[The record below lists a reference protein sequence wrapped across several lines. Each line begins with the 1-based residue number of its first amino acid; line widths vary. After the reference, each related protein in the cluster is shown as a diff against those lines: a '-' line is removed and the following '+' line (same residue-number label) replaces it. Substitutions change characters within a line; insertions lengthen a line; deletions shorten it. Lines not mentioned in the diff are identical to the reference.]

1 LNQRAGA
8 GGAKMSRPLR
18 EESVKYS
25 YDALVYH
32 GEKIAKSFERVAR
45 YGYDAIELVGEP
57 ANHDVAE
64 IRALSA
70 KHKIKVSS
78 LCSIFF
84 GAERDLVAAEPENR
98 AKAKTYVRDLVDFAA
113 AIDCPM
119 VIIRPAPFGKTSPTS
134 DEASEW
140 AWAVEG
146 IRESADYGAG
156 KNIKFCIE
164 AWNRYETYFGN
175 TLDQVLKLRDAVDR
189 PNVGV
194 MGDSF
199 HMAIEEKNLAE
210 AYRRAG
216 LHLFHVHFADS
227 NRAAPGAGHTDF
239 EPILRALKDIGYGG
253 YIAFELLPA
262 AADVFGTLQRGGGK
276 EFFDDYT
283 KMAVETCKAIEA
295 RIGA

>member
-1 LNQRAGA
+1 
-8 GGAKMSRPLR
+8 
-18 EESVKYS
+18 VKYS
-25 YDALVYH
+25 YDALVYY
-32 GEKIAKSFERVAR
+32 GEKIAQSFERVSR

-57 ANHDVAE
+57 ANHDVVEVKALCAE
-64 IRALSA
+64 
-70 KHKIKVSS
+70 HKIKVSS

-98 AKAKTYVRDLVDFAA
+98 AKAKAYVRDIVDFAA

-119 VIIRPAPFGKTSPTS
+119 VIIRPAPFGKISPTS

-146 IRESADYGAG
+146 VQESADYGAS
-156 KNIKFCIE
+156 KNIRFCIE

-175 TLDQVLKLRDAVDR
+175 TLDQVLKLRNAVDR

-199 HMAIEEKNLAE
+199 HMAIEEKNIAG

-216 LHLFHVHFADS
+216 KHLFHVHLADS

-239 EPILRALKDIGYGG
+239 EPILRALKDIGYSG
-253 YIAFELLPA
+253 YISFELLPA

-283 KMAVETCKAIEA
+283 KMSIETCKAIEA

>member
-1 LNQRAGA
+1 
-8 GGAKMSRPLR
+8 
-18 EESVKYS
+18 VKYS

-32 GEKIAKSFERVAR
+32 GEPIAQSFERVAR

-64 IRALSA
+64 VRALSL
-70 KHKIKVSS
+70 KHRIKVSS

-84 GAERDLVAAEPENR
+84 GPERDLVAAEAENR
-98 AKAKTYVRDLVDFAA
+98 EKAKKYVRDLVDFAA

-119 VIIRPAPFGKTSPTS
+119 VIIRPAPFGKISPTS
-134 DEASEW
+134 DDASEW

-146 IRESADYGAG
+146 IRQSADYGAQ

-175 TLDQVLKLRDAVDR
+175 TIVQVLKLRNAVDR

-199 HMAIEEKNLAE
+199 HMAIEERSVPE
-210 AYRRAG
+210 AYRIAG
-216 LHLFHVHFADS
+216 KHLFHVHFADS

-239 EPILRALKDIGYGG
+239 GPILRTLKEIGYDG

-262 AADVFGTLQRGGGK
+262 AADVFGTLQRGGGR

-283 KMAVETCKAIEA
+283 RMAIETCKAVEA

>member
-1 LNQRAGA
+1 
-8 GGAKMSRPLR
+8 
-18 EESVKYS
+18 VKYS

-32 GEKIAKSFERVAR
+32 GEPIAQSFERVAR

-64 IRALSA
+64 VRALSL
-70 KHKIKVSS
+70 KHRIKVSS

-84 GAERDLVAAEPENR
+84 GPERDLVAAEAENR
-98 AKAKTYVRDLVDFAA
+98 EKAKKYVRDLVDFAA

-119 VIIRPAPFGKTSPTS
+119 VIIRPAPFGKISPTS
-134 DEASEW
+134 DDASEW

-146 IRESADYGAG
+146 IRQSADYGAQ

-175 TLDQVLKLRDAVDR
+175 TIVQVLKLRNAVDR

-199 HMAIEEKNLAE
+199 HMAIEERSVPE
-210 AYRRAG
+210 AYRIAG
-216 LHLFHVHFADS
+216 KHLFHVHFADS

-239 EPILRALKDIGYGG
+239 GPILRTLREIGYDG

-262 AADVFGTLQRGGGK
+262 AADVFGTLQRGGGR

-283 KMAVETCKAIEA
+283 RMAIESCKAVEA

>member
-1 LNQRAGA
+1 
-8 GGAKMSRPLR
+8 
-18 EESVKYS
+18 VKYS

-32 GEKIAKSFERVAR
+32 GERIAQSFERVAR
-45 YGYDAIELVGEP
+45 FGYDAIELVGEP
-57 ANHDVAE
+57 ANHDAAE
-64 IRALSA
+64 VRALSL
-70 KHKIKVSS
+70 KHRIKVSS

-84 GAERDLVAAEPENR
+84 GPERDLVAAEAENR
-98 AKAKTYVRDLVDFAA
+98 EKAKKYVRDLVDFAA

-140 AWAVEG
+140 AWAVDG
-146 IRESADYGAG
+146 IRQSADYGAQ

-175 TLDQVLKLRDAVDR
+175 TIVQVLKLRNAVDR

-199 HMAIEEKNLAE
+199 HMAIEERSVPE
-210 AYRRAG
+210 AYRIAG
-216 LHLFHVHFADS
+216 KHLFHVHFADS

-239 EPILRALKDIGYGG
+239 GPILRTLKEIGYDG

-262 AADVFGTLQRGGGK
+262 AADVFGALQRGGGK

-283 KMAVETCKAIEA
+283 RMAIETCKAVEA
-295 RIGA
+295 RVGA

>member
-1 LNQRAGA
+1 
-8 GGAKMSRPLR
+8 
-18 EESVKYS
+18 VKYS

-32 GEKIAKSFERVAR
+32 GEPIAQSFERVAR

-64 IRALSA
+64 VRALSL
-70 KHKIKVSS
+70 KHRIKVSS

-84 GAERDLVAAEPENR
+84 GPERDLVAAEAENR
-98 AKAKTYVRDLVDFAA
+98 EKAKKYVRDLVDFAA
-113 AIDCPM
+113 TIDCPM
-119 VIIRPAPFGKTSPTS
+119 VIIRPAPFGKISPTS

-140 AWAVEG
+140 AWAVDG
-146 IRESADYGAG
+146 IRQSADYGAQ

-175 TLDQVLKLRDAVDR
+175 TIVQVLKLRNAVDR

-199 HMAIEEKNLAE
+199 HMAIEERSVPE
-210 AYRRAG
+210 AYRIAG
-216 LHLFHVHFADS
+216 KHLFHVHFADS

-239 EPILRALKDIGYGG
+239 GPIVRTLREIGYDG

-262 AADVFGTLQRGGGK
+262 AADVFGTLQRGGGR

-283 KMAVETCKAIEA
+283 RMAIETCKAVEA
-295 RIGA
+295 RMGA

>member
-1 LNQRAGA
+1 
-8 GGAKMSRPLR
+8 
-18 EESVKYS
+18 VKYS

-32 GEKIAKSFERVAR
+32 GEPIAQSFERVAR

-64 IRALSA
+64 VRALSL
-70 KHKIKVSS
+70 KHRIKVSS

-84 GAERDLVAAEPENR
+84 GPERDLVAAEAENR
-98 AKAKTYVRDLVDFAA
+98 EKAKKYVRDLVDFAA

-119 VIIRPAPFGKTSPTS
+119 VIIRPAPFGKISPTS
-134 DEASEW
+134 DDASEW

-146 IRESADYGAG
+146 IRQSADYGAQ

-175 TLDQVLKLRDAVDR
+175 TIVQVLKLRNAVDR

-199 HMAIEEKNLAE
+199 HMAIEERSVPE
-210 AYRRAG
+210 AYRIAG
-216 LHLFHVHFADS
+216 KHLFHVHFADS

-239 EPILRALKDIGYGG
+239 GPILRTLREIGYDG

-262 AADVFGTLQRGGGK
+262 AADVFGTLQRGGGR

-283 KMAVETCKAIEA
+283 RMAIETCKAVEA

>member
-1 LNQRAGA
+1 
-8 GGAKMSRPLR
+8 MF
-18 EESVKYS
+18 KYS

-32 GEKIAKSFERVAR
+32 GETVAQSFERVAR

-64 IRALSA
+64 VKALSI
-70 KHKIKVSS
+70 KHGIKVSS

-84 GAERDLVAAEPENR
+84 GPERDLVAAKLENR
-98 AKAKTYVRDLVDFAA
+98 ESAKKYIRDLVDFAA
-113 AIDCPM
+113 AIDCPI

-134 DEASEW
+134 DEATEW
-140 AWAVEG
+140 AWAVDG
-146 IRESADYGAG
+146 IRESADYGAQ

-175 TLDQVLKLRDAVDR
+175 TVDQVLKLRNAVDR

-199 HMAIEEKNLAE
+199 HMAIEEKNLAA
-210 AYRRAG
+210 AYRSAG
-216 LHLFHVHFADS
+216 KHLFHVHFADS
-227 NRAAPGAGHTDF
+227 NRAAPGIGHTDF
-239 EPILRALKDIGYGG
+239 EPILRALKEIGYDG

-262 AADVFGTLQRGGGK
+262 AADVFGTLQRGGGR

-283 KMAVETCKAIEA
+283 KTAIETCKAVEA
-295 RIGA
+295 RIGG

>member
-1 LNQRAGA
+1 
-8 GGAKMSRPLR
+8 
-18 EESVKYS
+18 VKYS

-32 GEKIAKSFERVAR
+32 GEPIAQSFERVAR

-64 IRALSA
+64 VRALSL
-70 KHKIKVSS
+70 KHRIKVSS

-84 GAERDLVAAEPENR
+84 GPERDLVAAEAENR
-98 AKAKTYVRDLVDFAA
+98 EKAKKYVRDLVDFAA

-119 VIIRPAPFGKTSPTS
+119 VIIRPAPFGKIAPTS

-140 AWAVEG
+140 AWAVDG
-146 IRESADYGAG
+146 IRQSADYGAP

-175 TLDQVLKLRDAVDR
+175 TIVQVLKLRNAVDR

-199 HMAIEEKNLAE
+199 HMAIEERSVPE
-210 AYRRAG
+210 AYRAAG
-216 LHLFHVHFADS
+216 KHLFHVHFADS
-227 NRAAPGAGHTDF
+227 NRAAPGAGHIDF
-239 EPILRALKDIGYGG
+239 GPILRALREIGYDG

-283 KMAVETCKAIEA
+283 RMAIETCKAVEA

>member
-1 LNQRAGA
+1 
-8 GGAKMSRPLR
+8 
-18 EESVKYS
+18 VKYS

-32 GEKIAKSFERVAR
+32 GEPIAQSFERVAR

-64 IRALSA
+64 VRALSL
-70 KHKIKVSS
+70 KHRIKVSS

-84 GAERDLVAAEPENR
+84 GPERDLVAAEAENR
-98 AKAKTYVRDLVDFAA
+98 EKAKKYVRDLVDFAA
-113 AIDCPM
+113 AVDCTM
-119 VIIRPAPFGKTSPTS
+119 VIIRPAPFGKISPTS
-134 DEASEW
+134 DDASEW

-146 IRESADYGAG
+146 IRQSADYGAQ

-175 TLDQVLKLRDAVDR
+175 TIVQVLKLRNAVDR

-199 HMAIEEKNLAE
+199 HMAIEERSVPE
-210 AYRRAG
+210 AYRIAG
-216 LHLFHVHFADS
+216 KHLFHVHFADS

-239 EPILRALKDIGYGG
+239 GPILRTLREIGYDG

-262 AADVFGTLQRGGGK
+262 AADVFGTLQRGGGR

-283 KMAVETCKAIEA
+283 RMAIETCKAVEA

>member
-1 LNQRAGA
+1 
-8 GGAKMSRPLR
+8 
-18 EESVKYS
+18 VKYS
-25 YDALVYH
+25 YDAFVYH
-32 GEKIAKSFERVAR
+32 GEPIAQSFERVAR

-64 IRALSA
+64 VRALSL
-70 KHKIKVSS
+70 KHRIKVSS

-84 GAERDLVAAEPENR
+84 GPERDLVAAEAENR
-98 AKAKTYVRDLVDFAA
+98 EKAKKYVRDLVDFAA

-119 VIIRPAPFGKTSPTS
+119 VIIRPAPFGKISPTS
-134 DEASEW
+134 DDASEW

-146 IRESADYGAG
+146 IRQSADYGAQ

-175 TLDQVLKLRDAVDR
+175 TIVQVLKLRNAVDR

-199 HMAIEEKNLAE
+199 HMAIEERSVPE
-210 AYRRAG
+210 AYRIAG
-216 LHLFHVHFADS
+216 KHLFHVHFADS

-239 EPILRALKDIGYGG
+239 GPILRTLREIGYDG

-262 AADVFGTLQRGGGK
+262 AADVFGTLQRGGGR

-283 KMAVETCKAIEA
+283 RMAIETCKAVEA

>member
-1 LNQRAGA
+1 
-8 GGAKMSRPLR
+8 M
-18 EESVKYS
+18 KYS

-32 GEKIAKSFERVAR
+32 GEPIAQSFERVAR

-64 IRALSA
+64 VRALSL
-70 KHKIKVSS
+70 KHRIKVSS

-84 GAERDLVAAEPENR
+84 GPERDLVAAEAENR
-98 AKAKTYVRDLVDFAA
+98 EKAKKYVRDLVDFAA
-113 AIDCPM
+113 TIDCPM
-119 VIIRPAPFGKTSPTS
+119 VIIRPAPFGKISPTS
-134 DEASEW
+134 DDASEW

-146 IRESADYGAG
+146 IRQSADYGAQ

-175 TLDQVLKLRDAVDR
+175 TIVQVLKLRNAVDR

-199 HMAIEEKNLAE
+199 HMAIEERSVPE
-210 AYRRAG
+210 AYRIAG
-216 LHLFHVHFADS
+216 KHLFHVHFADS

-239 EPILRALKDIGYGG
+239 GPILRTLREIGYDG

-262 AADVFGTLQRGGGK
+262 AADVFGTLQRGGGR

-283 KMAVETCKAIEA
+283 RMAIETCKAVEV

>member
-1 LNQRAGA
+1 
-8 GGAKMSRPLR
+8 M
-18 EESVKYS
+18 KYS
-25 YDALVYH
+25 YDTLVYY
-32 GEKIAKSFERVAR
+32 GEKAARSFERVAR

-57 ANHDVAE
+57 ANYDVTE

-70 KHKIKVSS
+70 EHNIKVSS

-84 GAERDLVAAEPENR
+84 GAERDLVAVESENR
-98 AKAKTYVRDLVDFAA
+98 AKARRYVRDLVDFAA
-113 AIDCPM
+113 AVDCSM

-140 AWAVEG
+140 AWAVEA
-146 IRESADYGAG
+146 IRESADYGARVG
-156 KNIKFCIE
+156 VRFCIE

-175 TLDQVLKLRDAVDR
+175 TIEQVLKLCEAVDR

-194 MGDSF
+194 MGDTF
-199 HMAIEEKNLAE
+199 HMAIEEKDMAE
-210 AYRRAG
+210 AFRRAG
-216 LHLFHVHFADS
+216 KRLFHVHFADS

-239 EPILRALKDIGYGG
+239 EPLMRILKHIGYAG
-253 YIAFELLPA
+253 YISFELLPA

-283 KMAVETCKAIEA
+283 KLAIETCKAVEA
-295 RIGA
+295 RIEA

>member
-1 LNQRAGA
+1 
-8 GGAKMSRPLR
+8 M
-18 EESVKYS
+18 KYS

-32 GEKIAKSFERVAR
+32 GEPIAQSFERVAR

-64 IRALSA
+64 VRALSL
-70 KHKIKVSS
+70 KHRIKVSS

-84 GAERDLVAAEPENR
+84 GPERDLVAAEVENR
-98 AKAKTYVRDLVDFAA
+98 EKAKKYVRDLVDFAA

-119 VIIRPAPFGKTSPTS
+119 VIIRPAPFGKISPTS
-134 DEASEW
+134 DDASEW

-146 IRESADYGAG
+146 IRQSADYGAQ

-175 TLDQVLKLRDAVDR
+175 TIVQVLKLRNAVDR

-199 HMAIEEKNLAE
+199 HMAIEERSVSE
-210 AYRRAG
+210 AYRIAG
-216 LHLFHVHFADS
+216 KHLFHVHFADS

-239 EPILRALKDIGYGG
+239 GPILRTLREIGYDG

-262 AADVFGTLQRGGGK
+262 AADVFGTLQRGGGR

-283 KMAVETCKAIEA
+283 RMAIETCKAVEV

>member
-1 LNQRAGA
+1 
-8 GGAKMSRPLR
+8 
-18 EESVKYS
+18 VKYS

-32 GEKIAKSFERVAR
+32 GEPIAQSFERVAR
-45 YGYDAIELVGEP
+45 YGYNAIELVGEP

-64 IRALSA
+64 VRALSL
-70 KHKIKVSS
+70 KHRIKVSS

-84 GAERDLVAAEPENR
+84 GPERDLVAAEAENR
-98 AKAKTYVRDLVDFAA
+98 EKAKKYVRDLVDFAA

-119 VIIRPAPFGKTSPTS
+119 VIIRPAPFGKISPTS
-134 DEASEW
+134 DDASEW

-146 IRESADYGAG
+146 IRQSADYGAQ

-175 TLDQVLKLRDAVDR
+175 TIVQVLKLRNAVDR

-199 HMAIEEKNLAE
+199 HMAIEERSVPE
-210 AYRRAG
+210 AYRIAG
-216 LHLFHVHFADS
+216 KHLFHVHFADS

-239 EPILRALKDIGYGG
+239 GPILRTLREIGYDG

-262 AADVFGTLQRGGGK
+262 AADVFGTLQRGGGR

-283 KMAVETCKAIEA
+283 RMAIETCKAVEA

>member
-1 LNQRAGA
+1 
-8 GGAKMSRPLR
+8 
-18 EESVKYS
+18 VKYS

-32 GEKIAKSFERVAR
+32 GEPIAQSFERVAR

-64 IRALSA
+64 VRALSL
-70 KHKIKVSS
+70 KHRIKVSS

-84 GAERDLVAAEPENR
+84 GPERDLVAAEVENR
-98 AKAKTYVRDLVDFAA
+98 EKAKKYVRDLVDFAA

-119 VIIRPAPFGKTSPTS
+119 VIIRPAPFGKISPTS
-134 DEASEW
+134 DDASEW

-146 IRESADYGAG
+146 IRQSADYGAQ

-175 TLDQVLKLRDAVDR
+175 TIVQVLKLRNAVDR

-199 HMAIEEKNLAE
+199 HMAIEERSVPE
-210 AYRRAG
+210 AYRIAG
-216 LHLFHVHFADS
+216 KHLFHVHFADS

-239 EPILRALKDIGYGG
+239 GPILRTLREIGYDG

-262 AADVFGTLQRGGGK
+262 AADVFGTLQRGGGR

-283 KMAVETCKAIEA
+283 RMAIETCKAVEA

>member
-1 LNQRAGA
+1 
-8 GGAKMSRPLR
+8 
-18 EESVKYS
+18 VKYS

-32 GEKIAKSFERVAR
+32 GERIAQSFERVAR

-64 IRALSA
+64 VRALSL
-70 KHKIKVSS
+70 KHRIKVSS
-78 LCSIFF
+78 LSPDFL
-84 GAERDLVAAEPENR
+84 RPR
-98 AKAKTYVRDLVDFAA
+98 ARPRRRGGGKSGESEEIRSRPSGLRG

-140 AWAVEG
+140 AWAVDG
-146 IRESADYGAG
+146 IRQSADYGAQ

-175 TLDQVLKLRDAVDR
+175 TIVQVLKLRNAVDR

-199 HMAIEEKNLAE
+199 HMAIEERSVPE
-210 AYRRAG
+210 AYRIAG
-216 LHLFHVHFADS
+216 KHLFHVHFADS

-239 EPILRALKDIGYGG
+239 GPILRTLKEIGYDG

-283 KMAVETCKAIEA
+283 RMAIETCKAVEA

>member
-1 LNQRAGA
+1 
-8 GGAKMSRPLR
+8 M
-18 EESVKYS
+18 KYS

-32 GEKIAKSFERVAR
+32 GEPIAQSFERVAR

-64 IRALSA
+64 VRALSL
-70 KHKIKVSS
+70 KHRIKVSS

-84 GAERDLVAAEPENR
+84 GPERDLVAAEVENR
-98 AKAKTYVRDLVDFAA
+98 EKAKKYVRDLVDFAA

-119 VIIRPAPFGKTSPTS
+119 VIIRPAPFGKISPTS
-134 DEASEW
+134 DDASEW

-146 IRESADYGAG
+146 IRQSADYGAQ

-175 TLDQVLKLRDAVDR
+175 TIVQVLKLRNAVDR

-199 HMAIEEKNLAE
+199 HMAIEERSVPE
-210 AYRRAG
+210 AYRIAG
-216 LHLFHVHFADS
+216 KHLFHVHFADS

-239 EPILRALKDIGYGG
+239 GPILRTLKEIGYDG
-253 YIAFELLPA
+253 YIAFELLPP
-262 AADVFGTLQRGGGK
+262 AADVFGTLQRGGGR

-283 KMAVETCKAIEA
+283 RMAIETCKAVEA
-295 RIGA
+295 RMGA

>member
-1 LNQRAGA
+1 
-8 GGAKMSRPLR
+8 M
-18 EESVKYS
+18 KYS

-32 GEKIAKSFERVAR
+32 GEPIAQSFERVAR

-64 IRALSA
+64 VRALSL
-70 KHKIKVSS
+70 KHRIKVSS

-84 GAERDLVAAEPENR
+84 GPERDLVAAEVENR
-98 AKAKTYVRDLVDFAA
+98 EKAKKYVRDLVDFAA

-119 VIIRPAPFGKTSPTS
+119 VIIRPAPFGKISPTS
-134 DEASEW
+134 DDASEW

-146 IRESADYGAG
+146 IRQSADYGAQ

-164 AWNRYETYFGN
+164 AWNCYETYFGN
-175 TLDQVLKLRDAVDR
+175 TIVQVLKLRNAVDR

-199 HMAIEEKNLAE
+199 HMAIEERSVSE
-210 AYRRAG
+210 AYRTAG
-216 LHLFHVHFADS
+216 KHLFHVHFADS

-239 EPILRALKDIGYGG
+239 GPILRTLREIGYDG

-262 AADVFGTLQRGGGK
+262 AADVFGTLQRGGGR

-283 KMAVETCKAIEA
+283 RMAIESCKAVEA

>member
-1 LNQRAGA
+1 
-8 GGAKMSRPLR
+8 
-18 EESVKYS
+18 VKYS

-32 GEKIAKSFERVAR
+32 GEPIARSFERVAR

-57 ANHDVAE
+57 VNHDVAE
-64 IRALSA
+64 VRALSL
-70 KHKIKVSS
+70 KHRIKVSS

-84 GAERDLVAAEPENR
+84 GPERDLVAAEAENR
-98 AKAKTYVRDLVDFAA
+98 EKAKKYVRDLVDFAA

-140 AWAVEG
+140 AWAVDG
-146 IRESADYGAG
+146 IRQSADYGAQ

-175 TLDQVLKLRDAVDR
+175 TIVQVLKLRNAVDR

-199 HMAIEEKNLAE
+199 HMAIEERSVPE
-210 AYRRAG
+210 AYRIAG
-216 LHLFHVHFADS
+216 KHLFHVHFADS

-239 EPILRALKDIGYGG
+239 GPILRTLKEIGYDG

-262 AADVFGTLQRGGGK
+262 AADVFGTLQRGGAK

-283 KMAVETCKAIEA
+283 RMAIETCKALEA

>member
-1 LNQRAGA
+1 
-8 GGAKMSRPLR
+8 M
-18 EESVKYS
+18 KYS

-32 GEKIAKSFERVAR
+32 GERIAQSFERVAR

-64 IRALSA
+64 VRALSL
-70 KHKIKVSS
+70 KHRIKVSS

-84 GAERDLVAAEPENR
+84 GPERDLVAAEAENR
-98 AKAKTYVRDLVDFAA
+98 EKAKKYVRDLVDFAA

-119 VIIRPAPFGKTSPTS
+119 VIIRPAPFGKISPTS
-134 DEASEW
+134 DDASEW

-146 IRESADYGAG
+146 IRQSADYGAQ

-164 AWNRYETYFGN
+164 SWNRYETYFGN
-175 TLDQVLKLRDAVDR
+175 TIVQVLKLRNAVDR

-199 HMAIEEKNLAE
+199 HMAIEERSVPE
-210 AYRRAG
+210 AYRIAG
-216 LHLFHVHFADS
+216 KHLFHVHFADS

-239 EPILRALKDIGYGG
+239 GPILRTLREIGYDG

-262 AADVFGTLQRGGGK
+262 AADVFGTLPRGGGR

-283 KMAVETCKAIEA
+283 RMAIETCKAAEA

>member
-1 LNQRAGA
+1 
-8 GGAKMSRPLR
+8 M
-18 EESVKYS
+18 KYS

-32 GEKIAKSFERVAR
+32 GEPIAQSFERVAR

-64 IRALSA
+64 VRALSL
-70 KHKIKVSS
+70 KHRIKVSS

-84 GAERDLVAAEPENR
+84 GPERDLVAAEVENR
-98 AKAKTYVRDLVDFAA
+98 EKAKKYVRDLVDFAA
-113 AIDCPM
+113 TIDCPM
-119 VIIRPAPFGKTSPTS
+119 VIIRPAPFGKISPTS
-134 DEASEW
+134 DDASEW

-146 IRESADYGAG
+146 IRQSADYGAQ

-164 AWNRYETYFGN
+164 AWNRYETYFAN
-175 TLDQVLKLRDAVDR
+175 TIVQVLKLRNAVDR

-199 HMAIEEKNLAE
+199 HMAIEERSVPE
-210 AYRRAG
+210 AYRIAG
-216 LHLFHVHFADS
+216 KHLFHVHFADS

-239 EPILRALKDIGYGG
+239 GPILRTLREIGYDG

-262 AADVFGTLQRGGGK
+262 AADVFGTLQRGGGR

-283 KMAVETCKAIEA
+283 RMAIETCKAVEV

>member
-1 LNQRAGA
+1 
-8 GGAKMSRPLR
+8 
-18 EESVKYS
+18 
-25 YDALVYH
+25 
-32 GEKIAKSFERVAR
+32 
-45 YGYDAIELVGEP
+45 
-57 ANHDVAE
+57 
-64 IRALSA
+64 
-70 KHKIKVSS
+70 
-78 LCSIFF
+78 
-84 GAERDLVAAEPENR
+84 
-98 AKAKTYVRDLVDFAA
+98 
-113 AIDCPM
+113 M

-140 AWAVEG
+140 AWAVDG
-146 IRESADYGAG
+146 IRQSADYGAQ

-175 TLDQVLKLRDAVDR
+175 TIVQVLKLRNAVDR

-199 HMAIEEKNLAE
+199 HMAIEERSVPE
-210 AYRRAG
+210 AYRIAG
-216 LHLFHVHFADS
+216 KHLFHVHFADS

-239 EPILRALKDIGYGG
+239 GPILRTLKEIGYDG

-283 KMAVETCKAIEA
+283 RMAIETCKAVEA

>member
-1 LNQRAGA
+1 
-8 GGAKMSRPLR
+8 M
-18 EESVKYS
+18 KYS
-25 YDALVYH
+25 YDALVYY
-32 GEKIAKSFERVAR
+32 GENIARSFERVAR
-45 YGYDAIELVGEP
+45 FGYDAIELVGEP
-57 ANHDVAE
+57 ANHDAVE
-64 IRALSA
+64 VKALCA
-70 KHKIKVSS
+70 QHKLKVSS

-98 AKAKTYVRDLVDFAA
+98 AKAKAYVRDLVDFAA

-146 IRESADYGAG
+146 IRECAVYGES
-156 KNIKFCIE
+156 KNIRFCIE

-175 TLDQVLKLRDAVDR
+175 TLDQVLKLRNAVDR

-199 HMAIEEKNLAE
+199 HMAIEEKDIAA

-216 LHLFHVHFADS
+216 EHLFHVHFADS

-239 EPILRALKDIGYGG
+239 EPILRALTDIGYSG
-253 YIAFELLPA
+253 YISFELLPA
-262 AADVFGTLQRGGGK
+262 AAGVFGTLQRGGGK
-276 EFFDDYT
+276 EFFGDYT
-283 KMAVETCKAIEA
+283 KMSIETCKAIEA